1 MNRLI
6 KLIVAVLLSTLI
18 FAAQAQN
25 QSRKPEIQARITQA
39 KLNEIKRAL
48 ALSDA
53 KMNELTPVYKRYE
66 AEKSQISFPGQGKM
80 LRSNP
85 DSLSTEEADKLITA
99 HLDNAVKMSSI
110 RRKYYS
116 EFKNVLTPQQVM
128 RLYKS
133 EAQLNKKVM
142 QELRRRKRNREGQN

>member
-1 MNRLI
+1 MN
-6 KLIVAVLLSTLI
+6 KLIEIILTGIFSFLLL
-18 FAAQAQN
+18 AAQAQDL
-25 QSRKPEIQARITQA
+25 SRNPRLQERISQA
-39 KLNEIKRAL
+39 KLFEIKKAL

-53 KMNELTPVYKRYE
+53 EMKELTPIFKRYE
-66 AEKSQISFPGQGKM
+66 AEKNQLQFPGQGKM

-99 HLDNAVKMSSI
+99 HLDNAVKVSNI

-116 EFKNVLTPQQVM
+116 EFKTVLTPQQVM
-128 RLYKS
+128 RLYRS

-142 QELRRRKRNREGQN
+142 QEMRRRMRNRAGQ